1 MKLQGHRE
9 NWSYRNDRGTIA
21 PLVAGYL
28 ALILLTLFGSAAIG
42 VTMIA
47 TNRVQGV
54 ADATVLFAHDRSV
67 VRGIPNQNQLHLQ
80 AANFLATAPSA
91 KRIAV
96 LNYQIQAAGA
106 VSQLTLCARVKNPL
120 WALGEITICRS
131 ANAESFIVR

>member
-1 MKLQGHRE
+1 MRLRGQRA
-9 NWSYRNDRGTIA
+9 YQNDRGTIA

-47 TNRVQGV
+47 TNRVQGIT
-54 ADATVLFAHDRSV
+54 DATVLFAHDRSV
-67 VRGIPNQNQLHLQ
+67 VRGIPQQNQLHLH
-80 AANFLATAPSA
+80 ADNFLATAPSA

-96 LNYQIQAAGA
+96 MSYQIQAAGP

-120 WALGEITICRS
+120 WALGEVTICRS
-131 ANAESFIVR
+131 ASAESFIIR